1 MICLLCLITRN
12 NHDLQ
17 SVSTMSVSQT
27 VSGKESTQEDCVC
40 SKVEFWVGGSTLP
53 ALKAFLCCWV
63 TQSQVFS
70 ITKNRQMFCI
80 FESKCVYVCALGTAQ
95 QSQSGL
101 SCFLLSLILFLPDLL

>member
-1 MICLLCLITRN
+1 MTP
-12 NHDLQ
+12 DLQ

-70 ITKNRQMFCI
+70 IT
-80 FESKCVYVCALGTAQ
+80 SKMLGTCR
-95 QSQSGL
+95 
-101 SCFLLSLILFLPDLL
+101 CFAYLKVSVCMCVPCVRLNRVNQAYHVFC